1 MNYDTIRQHSGLHKV
16 RIFFEDECATSDP
29 ISLSSNGISSS
40 YQNGVEVE
48 VVGLR
53 PARCVKFQ
61 SVHLPTPHSQPTPPA
76 PKMRKE
82 ASVGFN
88 FQ

>member
-53 PARCVKFQ
+53 PAGCVNPYFMDAKVV
-61 SVHLPTPHSQPTPPA
+61 SNSIIIHNLSLSLSPETIT
-76 PKMRKE
+76 
-82 ASVGFN
+82 
-88 FQ
+88 